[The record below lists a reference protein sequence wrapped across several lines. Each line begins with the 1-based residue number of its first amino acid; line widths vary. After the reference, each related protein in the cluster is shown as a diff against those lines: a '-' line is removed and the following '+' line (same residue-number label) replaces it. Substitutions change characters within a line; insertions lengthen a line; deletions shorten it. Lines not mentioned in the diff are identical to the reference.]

1 MQVSVGAAKKSA
13 AKSHE
18 INLIRPTASF
28 AKKGGKD
35 EQSASCP
42 PPLSVA
48 SIRGAFRPVTGLAG
62 SAGDTPAPTPTG
74 GRKSKQGLLAAI
86 HQLTRTTRRRN
97 CLRRGADGSKREA
110 HEE

>member
-13 AKSHE
+13 AKAHE

-48 SIRGAFRPVTGLAG
+48 SIRGAFRPVTGLTG
-62 SAGDTPAPTPTG
+62 S
-74 GRKSKQGLLAAI
+74 GLAL
-86 HQLTRTTRRRN
+86 RPR
-97 CLRRGADGSKREA
+97 LRRADENPSRDS
-110 HEE
+110 